1 VRGRTQFVV
10 PGPFLGLLGALL
22 VLDAPDLAD
31 GIGVEMAWHGQHGA
45 SLGG

>member
-1 VRGRTQFVV
+1 VRGRAQLVV
-10 PGPFLGLLGALL
+10 ARPFFGFLGALL

-31 GIGVEMAWHGQHGA
+31 GIGVEMAWHGEHGA